1 MMTRNT
7 PDPASRDNRKHWLK
21 FLLLTLLCTAGGAVL
36 GYSAAWAT
44 DSFSFD
50 ALGQAAGRIAGAC
63 APFALLLTV
72 PFLLAAVACWRR
84 AQRQFG
90 AWDGEDEDT
99 PERADRTLSWGMVW
113 TSAAQLLGFLLFG
126 ITASLLPLGYI
137 RAESMLL
144 PAVGM
149 IALMFA
155 VIAVQRRI
163 VDLTRRINP
172 EKQGSVYDL
181 KFRQKWLASC
191 DEAERQRI
199 GQAAYTSYTVTSYSC
214 LFVWV
219 VLVVLNILVPIGPLP
234 IIAVFIPWALG
245 QFTYLGQ
252 CIRMETPKRSR

>member
-21 FLLLTLLCTAGGAVL
+21 YLLLTLLCTAGGAVL
-36 GYSAAWAT
+36 GYSAAWAA

-72 PFLLAAVACWRR
+72 PFLLAAVAYWRR
-84 AQRQFG
+84 AQRQFD

-172 EKQGSVYDL
+172 EKQGSVYDFQ
-181 KFRQKWLASC
+181 FRKKWLASC

>member
-1 MMTRNT
+1 MKNNENS
-7 PDPASRDNRKHWLK
+7 DAIQKENRKNWLK
-21 FLLLTLLCTAGGAVL
+21 FAVTLVVCALGGAVL
-36 GYSAAWAT
+36 GYGAAW
-44 DSFSFD
+44 FSDNVSLD
-50 ALGQAAGRIAGAC
+50 ALADSAGRVAGAC
-63 APFALLLTV
+63 APFAV
-72 PFLLAAVACWRR
+72 LAAALFLIPAVICLRR
-84 AQRQFG
+84 GQALFAR
-90 AWDGEDEDT
+90 WDGEEEET
-99 PERADRTLSWGMVW
+99 PELADSILSWSLLW
-113 TSAAQLLGFLLFG
+113 LTAAQLGGFLLFG
-126 ITASLLPLGYI
+126 VAASLEPLGY
-137 RAESMLL
+137 ADPLALL
-144 PAVGM
+144 PAVGEM
-149 IALMFA
+149 LLLTLTIIAL
-155 VIAVQRRI
+155 QRRV
-163 VDLTRRINP
+163 VDLTRRFNP

>member
-36 GYSAAWAT
+36 GYSAAWAA

-72 PFLLAAVACWRR
+72 PFLLAAVTCWRR
-84 AQRQFG
+84 AQRQFD

-172 EKQGSVYDL
+172 EKQGSVYDFQ
-181 KFRQKWLASC
+181 FRKKWLASC

-199 GQAAYTSYTVTSYSC
+199 GQAAYRSYAVTSYAC
-214 LFVWV
+214 LFVWLA
-219 VLVVLNILVPIGPLP
+219 LVMVNVLVPIGPLP
-234 IIAVFIPWALG
+234 IIAVMVPWALG

>member
-36 GYSAAWAT
+36 GYSAAWAA

>member
-1 MMTRNT
+1 MKRPDT
-7 PDPASRDNRKHWLK
+7 PDQVTRENRKNWPRFILI
-21 FLLLTLLCTAGGAVL
+21 LLASAVGGAVL
-36 GYSAAWAT
+36 GYGAAW
-44 DSFSFD
+44 FSDNVSLD
-50 ALGQAAGRIAGAC
+50 ALADSAGRVAGAC
-63 APFALLLTV
+63 APFAV
-72 PFLLAAVACWRR
+72 LAAALFLIPAAVCWRR
-84 AQRQFG
+84 GEALCAR
-90 AWDGEDEDT
+90 WDGEDEDA
-99 PERADRTLSWGMVW
+99 PEQVEGLLNWSLLWLT
-113 TSAAQLLGFLLFG
+113 AAQLGGFVLFG
-126 ITASLLPLGYI
+126 IIASLEPLGY
-137 RAESMLL
+137 ANPLALL
-144 PAVGM
+144 PAVGEM
-149 IALMFA
+149 LLLTLTIIAL
-155 VIAVQRRI
+155 QRRV
-163 VDLTRRINP
+163 VDLTRRLNP

>member
-36 GYSAAWAT
+36 GYGAAWAA

-137 RAESMLL
+137 GAESMLL
-144 PAVGM
+144 PAAGM

-199 GQAAYTSYTVTSYSC
+199 GQAAYRSYAVTSYAC
-214 LFVWV
+214 LFVWLAL
-219 VLVVLNILVPIGPLP
+219 VLVNVLVPIGPLP
-234 IIAVFIPWALG
+234 IAAVMVPWALG

>member
-1 MMTRNT
+1 MKNNENS
-7 PDPASRDNRKHWLK
+7 DAIQKENRKNWLK
-21 FLLLTLLCTAGGAVL
+21 FAVTLVVCALGGAVL
-36 GYSAAWAT
+36 GYGAAW
-44 DSFSFD
+44 FSDNVSLD
-50 ALGQAAGRIAGAC
+50 ALADSAGRVAGAC
-63 APFALLLTV
+63 APFAV
-72 PFLLAAVACWRR
+72 LAAALFLIPAAVCWRR
-84 AQRQFG
+84 GEALCAR
-90 AWDGEDEDT
+90 WDGEEEET
-99 PERADRTLSWGMVW
+99 PELADSILSWSLLW
-113 TSAAQLLGFLLFG
+113 LTAAQLGGFLLFG
-126 ITASLLPLGYI
+126 VAASLAPLGY
-137 RAESMLL
+137 ADPMALL
-144 PAVGM
+144 PAAGEM
-149 IALMFA
+149 LFLTLSIIAL
-155 VIAVQRRI
+155 QRRV
-163 VDLTRRINP
+163 VDLTRRFNP

>member
-36 GYSAAWAT
+36 GYGAAWAA

-50 ALGQAAGRIAGAC
+50 ALGRAAGRIAGAC

-72 PFLLAAVACWRR
+72 PFLLAAVACWRQ
-84 AQRQFG
+84 AQRQFD

-99 PERADRTLSWGMVW
+99 PERAERTLSWGMVW

-137 RAESMLL
+137 RAEGLL
-144 PAVGM
+144 PSAAGM